1 MTVRFEP
8 GLVSVTFRQLGYE
21 ALIDLAAEAGLA
33 AIEWGA
39 DVHVPPGDE
48 AQALCVAEA
57 TRAAGLAVS
66 SYGSYLRMP
75 TATEAEVAAAMDAA
89 AALGAPM
96 VRIWPGAHNRPSA
109 SYSVEERVAVASA
122 IDSAAAIANARG
134 LALGLEY
141 HPGTLTDELAS
152 SAALVEA
159 VAAPNVYLYW
169 QPSPGIA
176 EAAADAEIAALGPHI
191 AHLHVFEWDADK
203 TRYPLADGF
212 ARWKRWIDAIPQG
225 RWMGPRYAM
234 LEFVAGN
241 DPQNLLTDA
250 RTLRRLIGEPPGA

>member
-1 MTVRFEP
+1 MGSAP
-8 GLVSVTFRQLGYE
+8 ALKVST
-21 ALIDLAAEAGLA
+21 
-33 AIEWGA
+33 
-39 DVHVPPGDE
+39 
-48 AQALCVAEA
+48 
-57 TRAAGLAVS
+57 
-66 SYGSYLRMP
+66 
-75 TATEAEVAAAMDAA
+75 
-89 AALGAPM
+89 
-96 VRIWPGAHNRPSA
+96 
-109 SYSVEERVAVASA
+109 
-122 IDSAAAIANARG
+122 RG
-134 LALGLEY
+134 LSLSAVYAAPGQTVDVPVIVDRAEGVIGTTLEVSWD
-141 HPGTLTDELAS
+141 P
-152 SAALVEA
+152 ALVEA

-241 DPQNLLTDA
+241 DPQNLLADA